1 MAPCQRG
8 AGGSSSSDDDALIIT
23 GPTNHV
29 STSLTSLRPLRRVK
43 KNVFCPVVWHT
54 RCVFSTEREKWG
66 LLSHLGGTGG
76 SPRTTGVLGVSSSP
90 PAVQGQPHSEE
101 GADKTTMVQTKSITA
116 KPHTH
121 VQNRPLLDYNSI
133 VALRGSA
140 VFCGNS
146 FKDEHSICQVVQGIC
161 GERKSGGMG
170 GGCCKLSV
178 AEASQAA
185 KMFTAFINNPNQNIF
200 SAC

>member
-1 MAPCQRG
+1 
-8 AGGSSSSDDDALIIT
+8 
-23 GPTNHV
+23 
-29 STSLTSLRPLRRVK
+29 
-43 KNVFCPVVWHT
+43 
-54 RCVFSTEREKWG
+54 
-66 LLSHLGGTGG
+66 
-76 SPRTTGVLGVSSSP
+76 
-90 PAVQGQPHSEE
+90 
-101 GADKTTMVQTKSITA
+101 MVQTKSITA